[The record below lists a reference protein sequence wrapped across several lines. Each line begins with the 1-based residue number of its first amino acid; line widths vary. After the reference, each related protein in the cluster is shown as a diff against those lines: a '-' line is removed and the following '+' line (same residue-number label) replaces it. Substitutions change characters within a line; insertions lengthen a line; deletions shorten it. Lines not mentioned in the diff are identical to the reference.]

1 MGNDYMQKNIYEAKV
16 PNKDGSINFSH
27 EENEVWGLLYERQ
40 IKLLENRACEEF
52 VLGAKKLSLSPN
64 TIPQLRDVSAVLNSL
79 TGWGMTPV
87 KALISFK
94 EFFELLSQKKFP
106 AATFIRRREDLDYLK
121 EPDIFH
127 EIFGHAS
134 MLTDPDFAKFTHKV
148 GVLGKNMDKEERVML
163 ARLYWFTVEF
173 GLINTKEGIRI
184 FGGGILSSKNETIY
198 SLESPIPKRDKFDLI
213 KVLSTSYRYDEMQKQ
228 YFIIDSFDE
237 VYELINQDLRAAF
250 KEAQKNT
257 LVLSA
262 SETDIRSC

>member
-1 MGNDYMQKNIYEAKV
+1 
-16 PNKDGSINFSH
+16 
-27 EENEVWGLLYERQ
+27 
-40 IKLLENRACEEF
+40 
-52 VLGAKKLSLSPN
+52 
-64 TIPQLRDVSAVLNSL
+64 
-79 TGWGMTPV
+79 
-87 KALISFK
+87 
-94 EFFELLSQKKFP
+94 
-106 AATFIRRREDLDYLK
+106 
-121 EPDIFH
+121 
-127 EIFGHAS
+127 

-148 GVLGKNMDKEERVML
+148 GLLGQNMNKEERVML

-173 GLINTKEGIRI
+173 GLINTKEGLRI

-237 VYELINQDLRAAF
+237 VYELINQDLHAAF